1 MIILLL
7 FAEVRHSKYTH
18 TRAANEFT
26 NFFGKNLTKLF
37 TEYFQ
42 SNVYKV
48 INLKLKCWNCCVE
61 NEVKIKKHKCI
72 TSAVRKWEIEWI
84 EISIAIHCETC

>member
-48 INLKLKCWNCCVE
+48 INLKLKC
-61 NEVKIKKHKCI
+61 
-72 TSAVRKWEIEWI
+72 
-84 EISIAIHCETC
+84 

>member
-1 MIILLL
+1 
-7 FAEVRHSKYTH
+7 
-18 TRAANEFT
+18 
-26 NFFGKNLTKLF
+26 
-37 TEYFQ
+37 
-42 SNVYKV
+42 
-48 INLKLKCWNCCVE
+48 VE